1 MARSDLKSLLV
12 DGSAG
17 TPEGRIVRALSE
29 GGALSAAQIARL
41 TGLAKSTVSTALA
54 GLRRS
59 GMVVESHE
67 IANGREASLGRPA
80 TLLTLNPQAG
90 TCVGILVGLEHIQV
104 IVADVSHAV
113 LFDESIEMEIDYT
126 QDDAIA
132 LVRALVRKAYSS
144 ADMSMDTLLGVGIGV
159 GSPIDPNSGRVMR
172 AGGVNTWAGTDIR
185 TIFEPALEQAI
196 FADNESNCTAIAEM
210 MWGAA
215 RGHEDFVLFTVDI
228 GVGGAI
234 VSRGHVMT
242 GAAGGAGEFGH
253 ISLDPHGPLCRCG
266 NRGCVELYASF
277 REPLQLASRRFG
289 RPISFDE
296 MIELALAGDA
306 GCRRLIEDNAEIAG
320 RALGIVG
327 SAINPGLIIVTG
339 RPVRAGSLFIEP
351 LTRAYEKH
359 TLIKRVDV
367 IEEAR
372 TRIVPGSFIN
382 NGACMGAV
390 GLVLRHHGR
399 LH

>member
-12 DGSAG
+12 EGTGG
-17 TPEGRIVRALSE
+17 TPESRIVRALSE
-29 GGALSAAQIARL
+29 GGAMSAAQIARL
-41 TGLAKSTVSTALA
+41 TGLAKSTVSTALSE
-54 GLRRS
+54 LRGS

-67 IANGREASLGRPA
+67 AAGGREASVGRPA
-80 TLLTLNPQAG
+80 TVLTLNPQAG
-90 TCVGILVGLEHIQV
+90 TCVGILIGLEHIQV

-113 LFDESIEMEIDYT
+113 LFDESIEMQIDYT
-126 QDDAIA
+126 QDEATG
-132 LVRALVRKAYSS
+132 LVRALVQKAY
-144 ADMSMDTLLGVGIGV
+144 AGAGISMDTLLGVGIGV

-172 AGGVNTWAGTDIR
+172 AGGVNTWAGIDIR

-196 FADNESNCTAIAEM
+196 FADNESNCAAIAEM

-215 RGHEDFVLFTVDI
+215 RGHEDFVLFTVDL

-234 VSRGHVMT
+234 VSHGHVLR

-253 ISLDPHGPLCRCG
+253 ISLDPNGPLCRCG
-266 NRGCVELYASF
+266 NRGCIELYASF
-277 REPLQLASRRFG
+277 REPLQLAARRFG
-289 RPISFDE
+289 RPMSFE
-296 MIELALAGDA
+296 EVIQLALDGDP

-339 RPVRAGSLFIEP
+339 RPVRAGNMFMEP
-351 LTRAYEKH
+351 LTRAFEKH
-359 TLIKRVDV
+359 TLIKRQDV
-367 IEEAR
+367 SEEAR